1 MKIIY
6 NIFNTKNPIEKAY
19 IAIGSFDGIHLG
31 HKKLITDTVS
41 KAINNGGK
49 SVVFTFLNHPLEI
62 VKKDIE
68 LKFLTTIEEKI
79 NIFDGFNIDYLVLQ
93 PFTQEFADIEPYDFV
108 KLLKDQLGAKEFFVG
123 FNFSYGKNGL
133 GTVDTLKTC
142 SNDLG
147 IDLTIIPPVRL
158 NNITIS
164 STLIRNLVSQGK
176 IKEANQYLGY
186 NFFISGTV
194 VHGEKIARQ
203 LGFPTANLELK
214 NKIVPKFGVYGGLA
228 TVENDPITKSCIVNI
243 GNNPTLKAGIQTF
256 EAHIFNY
263 DSDIYGKNIKVQ
275 LLDFIRPEKKFE
287 SVDNLIDAI
296 KEDVRSWKSSY
307 NI

>member
-1 MKIIY
+1 MKIIN
-6 NIFNTKNPIEKAY
+6 NIFNTKEPIEKAY

-31 HKKLITDTVS
+31 HKKLITDAIT
-41 KAINNGGK
+41 KANNNGGK

-68 LKFLTTIEEKI
+68 LKFLTTLEEKI
-79 NIFDGFNIDYLVLQ
+79 SIFNDFNIDYLILQ

-123 FNFSYGKNGL
+123 FNFSYGKNGR
-133 GTVDTLKTC
+133 GTVDTLKNH

-147 IDLTIIPPVRL
+147 VDLTVIPPVQL
-158 NNITIS
+158 NNMTIS
-164 STLIRNLVSQGK
+164 STLIRNLISHGN
-176 IKEANQYLGY
+176 ISEANQYLGY
-186 NFFISGTV
+186 NFFISGSV

-228 TVENDPITKSCIVNI
+228 TIEDDPITKPCIVNI

-263 DSDIYGKNIKVQ
+263 ESDIYGKNIKVQ

-287 SVDNLIDAI
+287 SVENLKDAI
-296 KEDVRSWKSSY
+296 REDVKSWKNNY
-307 NI
+307 NL